1 MAECLSIMAEQFAQM
16 EEKKEAAAAEELV
29 EEEAEPAAAESTA
42 QAPVVSYI
50 LLICM

>member
-16 EEKKEAAAAEELV
+16 EEKLIQAEELV